1 MKAYL
6 LIMLSALLCGP
17 LAFAKTPD
25 GLTPAEETVCDEA
38 GYKGKAWGL
47 CNAYCEAMDCD
58 SAEPHASDKACEAV
72 FKNWLKAVDGEDILP
87 CPSEPE
93 CPELEI
99 GEEPELGCDDFY
111 D

>member
-38 GYKGKAWGL
+38 GY
-47 CNAYCEAMDCD
+47 
-58 SAEPHASDKACEAV
+58 
-72 FKNWLKAVDGEDILP
+72 
-87 CPSEPE
+87 
-93 CPELEI
+93 
-99 GEEPELGCDDFY
+99 
-111 D
+111 